1 MKSTQIKLNDMI
13 SNGIV
18 SIDFTSNIVKITEKG
33 ETILQNLKHYL
44 NVKIQ
49 LIKGNSKSIIHGLIL
64 ADYQGKAFAVFE
76 DKENFFKNLVIDPDA
91 NSDPTLIAMFFS
103 AIGNFGTTLDKDGFS
118 TIHISGK
125 KIQIVHIYYQ
135 DIFGLFF
142 LNERNINSQSVQILQ
157 QFIEDFYKHFE
168 PQIKRFVIQG
178 FIKDVENV
186 EKIVKEKVINLDLLL
201 QNQVTDEKKISKK
214 ALQTLFLKL
223 NEKDKTDPE
232 KVKQMK
238 NKLLQYLINENDTYL
253 QEIQSYISQ
262 G

>member
-1 MKSTQIKLNDMI
+1 M
-13 SNGIV
+13 
-18 SIDFTSNIVKITEKG
+18 
-33 ETILQNLKHYL
+33 
-44 NVKIQ
+44 
-49 LIKGNSKSIIHGLIL
+49 
-64 ADYQGKAFAVFE
+64 
-76 DKENFFKNLVIDPDA
+76 
-91 NSDPTLIAMFFS
+91 
-103 AIGNFGTTLDKDGFS
+103 
-118 TIHISGK
+118 
-125 KIQIVHIYYQ
+125 
-135 DIFGLFF
+135 
-142 LNERNINSQSVQILQ
+142 Q

-223 NEKDKTDPE
+223 NEKDKTDLRE
-232 KVKQMK
+232 VKQMK
-238 NKLLQYLINENDTYL
+238 NKLLQYLINEDDTYL